1 MRTLRCFRFIGLF
14 ASLLILAACGQ
25 QEQAPTTAQAEQ
37 VPTGRLP
44 KDVVPQAYT
53 LQFTMNPDDP
63 GFSGHVEIKL
73 ELTQPRDVIWLHGQ
87 DLRVSSTQL
96 VLADGSALTAGYEQ
110 VNDDGV
116 VKISLPETVE
126 PQEATLVFDYSTDY
140 YRGLEGAYKVQED
153 GENYIFTQFEAIAAR
168 RAFPSFDEP
177 AFKTPYTVS
186 FTVPAADKVVTNT
199 LETGKTDAGNGMV
212 TWQFPT
218 TKPLPTYLIAWAV
231 GPLDIVEAAPIP
243 ANEVRDHPVPLAGVA
258 VKGKGPQLAYALENA
273 GTILSALENY
283 FGVAYPYPKLALIAV
298 PDFGAGAMENPGAVT
313 FREIL
318 LLMDPKTAPE
328 WQTRA
333 YWSVT
338 AHELAHQWFGDLV
351 TMPWW
356 DDIWLNEAFATWT
369 AQKMMETLH
378 PEWEAKARA
387 IDSMQRAMRSD
398 SLATARQIRQPIEST
413 ADIENAFDG
422 ITYSKGGA
430 VIAMFENYLGEEI
443 FRQGV
448 HEHLQRFAYGNADVH
463 DFLASISK
471 AAGHDIGTA
480 FKTFLNQPGLPYLEV
495 ALDCTHTD
503 APVLHISQSRY
514 LPLGSK
520 GDTDKQWQLPACVSY
535 PSGESTASQC
545 QLITEKAATLKLNS
559 ASCPAWVMPN
569 AGGNGYYQWVPAD
582 GDYAALTG
590 ALDGL
595 SQVEQKALAGSI
607 SAAFN
612 AGTIDTAQALQA
624 LEPLAHSEYQ
634 QVITEPMGLL
644 RFAHEWLLEG
654 KNQAQLEAY
663 AQKLYGDYAVADNFT
678 PGKAPTDPNQ
688 SIFEAEVA
696 GFLVGMHDPAVRKA
710 AADGARRA
718 LGLNGGQPDPA
729 AVAPDFMPLALAVAV
744 QDIGKP
750 AFDAL
755 ETLFRTTQNPAMRSI
770 ALGTMSAAIDPA
782 LAERVRALA
791 FDPALKRNESVTII
805 FGQLSQP
812 ETRDATWA
820 WFQQN
825 FDKLLTVIPPDYAR
839 RVGAIAGQF
848 CSTER
853 ADEVEAFIR
862 PQLDKLPG
870 AELSLD
876 QGLERA
882 RLCAARRAAQRP
894 SAEQRFA
901 AP

>member
-1 MRTLRCFRFIGLF
+1 MRALRSLRFLGLF
-14 ASLLILAACGQ
+14 VSLLILAACGQ

-37 VPTGRLP
+37 APAGRLP
-44 KDVVPQAYT
+44 KDVMPQAYT

-63 GFSGHVEIKL
+63 GFSGHVEINLK
-73 ELTQPRDVIWLHGQ
+73 LTQPRDVIWLHGQ

-96 VLADGSALTAGYEQ
+96 VLADGSNLTAGYEQ

-116 VKISLPETVE
+116 VKITLPQTVE

-186 FTVPAADKVVTNT
+186 FTVPTADKVVTNT
-199 LETGKTDAGNGMV
+199 LETSKTDAGNGMV
-212 TWQFPT
+212 TWQFPA
-218 TKPLPTYLIAWAV
+218 TKPLPSYLLAWAI
-231 GPLDIVEAAPIP
+231 GPLDIVEAPPIP
-243 ANEVRDHPVPLAGVA
+243 ANDVRDYPVPLAGVA
-258 VKGKGPQLAYALENA
+258 VKGKGPQLAYALEHA
-273 GTILSALENY
+273 GAILTALEEY
-283 FGVAYPYPKLALIAV
+283 FGIAYPYPKMAIIAV

-328 WQTRA
+328 WQIRA

-338 AHELAHQWFGDLV
+338 AHEFAHQWFGDLV

-356 DDIWLNEAFATWT
+356 NDIWLNEAFATWT
-369 AQKMMETLH
+369 AQKMMEKLH
-378 PEWEAKARA
+378 PEWEPQARA
-387 IDSMQRAMRSD
+387 IDSMQRAMRAD

-430 VIAMFENYLGEEI
+430 VIAMFEHYLGEDT
-443 FRQGV
+443 FRQGI
-448 HEHLQRFAYGNADVH
+448 HEHLQRFAYGNADVN
-463 DFLASISK
+463 DFLDSISA
-471 AAGHDIGTA
+471 AAGQDISTA

-495 ALDCTHTD
+495 ALDCAQAD
-503 APVLHISQSRY
+503 APALHISQNRY

-520 GDTDKQWQLPACVSY
+520 GDINKQWQLPVCVTY
-535 PSGESTASQC
+535 PSGDATASQC
-545 QLITEKAATLKLNS
+545 QMVTEKDATLKLNS
-559 ASCPAWVMPN
+559 TSCPAWVMPN
-569 AGGNGYYQWVPAD
+569 AGGNGYYQWVSAD
-582 GDYAALTG
+582 GDYSALTSALG
-590 ALDGL
+590 AL

-607 SAAFN
+607 GAAFS
-612 AGTIDTAQALQA
+612 AGTIDTPQALRA
-624 LEPLAHSEYQ
+624 LEPLAHSQYQ

-644 RFAHEWLLEG
+644 GFAHEWLLEG
-654 KNQAQLEAY
+654 ESQAQLEAY
-663 AQKLYGDYAVADNFT
+663 AQKLYGDYAVTDNFT
-678 PGKAPTDPNQ
+678 PGKAPTNPNQ
-688 SIFEAEVA
+688 SLFEADIA
-696 GFLVGMHDPAVRKA
+696 QFLALMEDPAVRKA
-710 AADGARRA
+710 AADAAGRA
-718 LGLNGGQPDPA
+718 LGLNGGQPNPA
-729 AVAPDFMPLALAVAV
+729 AVPPDFMPLALAVGV

-755 ETLFRTTQNPAMRSI
+755 EGVFRNAQNPAMRAIS
-770 ALGTMSAAIDPA
+770 LGTLSAAIDPA
-782 LAERVRALA
+782 LAERVRALV

-839 RVGAIAGQF
+839 RVGAVAGQF
-848 CSTER
+848 CSAAR

-862 PQLDKLPG
+862 PRLDQLPG
-870 AELSLD
+870 AELSLE

-882 RLCAARRAAQRP
+882 RLCAARRQVQQP
-894 SAEQRFA
+894 SAQAMFST
-901 AP
+901 P